1 MPKCKCDILSNFQ
14 TNWLTKCLKIIQK
27 LKFYNMLKTVLY
39 FYRKCWKK
47 CKKKVSN
54 TFWLYLFSQ
63 FDLRPLVLKIPL
75 KPLESWANENERE
88 NIKQSKQRDNER
100 VHREM
105 NFSWL
110 QKNVSSIDILTLK
123 DGLSKVQSC
132 WLKHFWQ
139 PIYQKDC
146 WSY

>member
-75 KPLESWANENERE
+75 KPLEPMKTKEKTS
-88 NIKQSKQRDNER
+88 SKASQGIMR
-100 VHREM
+100 VHSEM